1 MIYIGYIKKL
11 QIEEIRKVSEIEN
24 EINSVVGILES
35 QKKRIIEFI
44 EEFKQEKYLKQ
55 FNEIVNNPKN
65 RGKLN
70 IIKGDI
76 KEKLQRIKEVDYNSR
91 INDFKKTMDKYFM

>member
-1 MIYIGYIKKL
+1 M
-11 QIEEIRKVSEIEN
+11 SEIEN
-24 EINSVVGILES
+24 EIKSVVGILES

-55 FNEIVNNPKN
+55 FKKILNNPKN

-91 INDFKKTMDKYFM
+91 INDFKKTMDKYFI

>member
-1 MIYIGYIKKL
+1 M
-11 QIEEIRKVSEIEN
+11 SEIEN
-24 EINSVVGILES
+24 EIKSVVGILES

-55 FNEIVNNPKN
+55 FKKILNNPKN

-91 INDFKKTMDKYFM
+91 INDFKKTTQKNFN

>member
-1 MIYIGYIKKL
+1 M
-11 QIEEIRKVSEIEN
+11 SEIEN

>member
-1 MIYIGYIKKL
+1 M
-11 QIEEIRKVSEIEN
+11 SEIEN

-55 FNEIVNNPKN
+55 INKIVNNPKN

>member
-1 MIYIGYIKKL
+1 
-11 QIEEIRKVSEIEN
+11 VSEIEN

-55 FNEIVNNPKN
+55 FKNIVNNPKN